1 MNVPQDLLDL
11 RYRGPPHGHV
21 ESWFLK
27 ANEPGGRRAI
37 WLKNTVFA
45 CSPSADRRH
54 ALVPPMAESW
64 AIAFDRERGHVATKT
79 SIPLDRARFGR
90 GTLDLEV
97 DGCELSLG
105 RARGAIASGTRRVRW
120 DLAVGPDRA
129 APILHL
135 PRRALYEASFPG
147 SKLVTPLADGRVTG
161 SVQVDRGEGMAPE
174 EWNVGE
180 WPAMIGHNWGRSHPR
195 LYAWVHCNSWD
206 GASPVSEGSR
216 TTPDDPE
223 DLAFEAVSA
232 RARMGPV
239 LSPMATAVF
248 VRWKGKSWDL
258 NARELLGQNRGSISL
273 RRWEVTAAG
282 HGLEVH
288 AELSAETDD
297 LVGLHY
303 PNPSGA
309 MTYCLNTKI
318 ARARLE
324 LRLPGRPPFIATSRA
339 AALEIGTRERQHG
352 VRMYL

>member
-1 MNVPQDLLDL
+1 LNVPQDLLDL
-11 RYRGPPHGHV
+11 RYRACGRPRGHV

-45 CSPSADRRH
+45 RPPSADPRH
-54 ALVPPMAESW
+54 ALVPPMAEAW

-79 SIPLDRARFGR
+79 SVPLDRARFGR
-90 GTLDLEV
+90 GTLDVEV

-105 RARGAIASGTRRVRW
+105 RARGAVASGTRRVGW
-120 DLAVGPDRA
+120 DLAVGPERA
-129 APILHL
+129 SPIVHL
-135 PRRALYEASFPG
+135 PRRALYEASFPVT
-147 SKLVTPLADGRVTG
+147 KLVTPLADGRVSG
-161 SVQVDRGEGMAPE
+161 SVQVDHGDGSAAE
-174 EWNVGE
+174 EWNVAE
-180 WPAMIGHNWGRSHPR
+180 WPAMVGHNWGRGHTR

-206 GASPVSEGSR
+206 GGE
-216 TTPDDPE
+216 E
-223 DLAFEAVSA
+223 DLAFEAVSG
-232 RARMGPV
+232 RVRMGPV

-248 VRWKGKSWDL
+248 VRWKGRSWDL
-258 NARELLGQNRGSISL
+258 NARELAGKNRGSISL
-273 RRWEVTAAG
+273 RRWEVTG
-282 HGLEVH
+282 SGQGLDVR

-309 MTYCLNTKI
+309 MTYCLGAML

-324 LRLPGRPPFIATSRA
+324 LRLPGQPPLVATSRA
-339 AALEIGTRERQHG
+339 GALEIGTRDRQHG

>member
-1 MNVPQDLLDL
+1 LNVPQGLLDL
-11 RYRGPPHGHV
+11 RYREPTRGHV

-45 CSPSADRRH
+45 RPPSADRRH
-54 ALVPPMAESW
+54 GRVPPMAEAW
-64 AIAFDRERGHVATKT
+64 AVVFDRERGHVAAKT
-79 SIPLDRARFGR
+79 SVPLERARFAR
-90 GTLDLEV
+90 GTLDVEV

-105 RARGAIASGTRRVRW
+105 RARGNLAGGTRRLAW
-120 DLAVGPDRA
+120 DLAVGPELA

-135 PRRALYEASFPG
+135 PKRSLYEASFPA

-161 SVQVDRGEGMAPE
+161 SFQVDHGDGSPVED
-174 EWNVGE
+174 WNVDA
-180 WPAMIGHNWGRSHPR
+180 WPAMVGHNWGRSHPR

-206 GASPVSEGSR
+206 DGV
-216 TTPDDPE
+216 E

-232 RARMGPV
+232 RVRMGPV
-239 LSPMATAVF
+239 LSPMGTAVF
-248 VRWKGKSWDL
+248 VRFRGQSWDL
-258 NARELLGQNRGSISL
+258 NARELLGKNRGAISM
-273 RRWEVTAAG
+273 RRWEATAAG
-282 HGLEVH
+282 QGIEVH

-309 MTYCLNTKI
+309 MTYCLNTKL

-324 LRLPGRPPFIATSRA
+324 LRLPGRAPFIATSRA
-339 AALEIGTRERQHG
+339 GALEIGTRDAQHG